1 MIKTMTPAELK
12 TYRHNAYMKRREKD
26 LEYQRKYYAEH
37 KQEIKKKAN
46 DRYKIKCGLEVKND
60 N

>member
-1 MIKTMTPAELK
+1 MIKTMTSAELK